1 MNIQQ
6 AIDLVKL
13 ELPEDWMVRIELMN
27 GYEKV
32 ILENPELN
40 EIEIE
45 EDDAPLGKLLIMALN
60 TAQETD

>member
-1 MNIQQ
+1 MNLQQ

-13 ELPEDWMVRIELMN
+13 ELPDDWMIHIELMN

-32 ILENPELN
+32 VLETPNLN

-60 TAQETD
+60 TAQEID